1 MNKITNDV
9 IKKISQY
16 ENISD
21 RLEVLRDIYKGETCY
36 IVSAGP
42 SLKDIEID
50 ELRNKLKDKL
60 VIYIKQSFNLL
71 KGIADF
77 HVLNFTNFEPYDYS
91 NSEDTIVTWEVFE
104 QYHPQMILDNNFK
117 CELMLPVVG
126 NHESDLVKRI
136 NESQAGLESF
146 DDWTLDKTINRMYGP
161 GIMYEVVIHLALHLG
176 VKEIITLGWDIGDV
190 SKFKQDNLYEDVWQ
204 DHYYEGSD
212 NIKYAKTPMNYHE
225 VNTVVKSV
233 KYLSE
238 WLKTKGVDF
247 KIISDRN
254 PAHKSIERIQL

>member
-1 MNKITNDV
+1 MHSKTSEL
-9 IKKISQY
+9 ISKLLQY
-16 ENISD
+16 EDIPD
-21 RLEVLRDIYKGETCY
+21 RLNVLEDSFKDETCY

-42 SLKDIEID
+42 SLKNFE
-50 ELRNKLKDKL
+50 EEYLRDKLKDKL
-60 VIYIKQSFNLL
+60 VISIKQSMNLL

-77 HVLNFTNFEPYDYS
+77 HVLNFTNFEPYDYTD
-91 NSEDTIVTWEVFE
+91 SENTIVTWEVFE

-136 NESQAGLESF
+136 NESQAGMEAF
-146 DDWTLDKTINRMYGP
+146 DDWTLDKTINRQYGP

-176 VKEIITLGWDIGDV
+176 VKEIRTVGWDIGDV
-190 SKFKQDNLYEDVWQ
+190 SKFKQDDLYEDVWQ
-204 DHYYEGSD
+204 DHSYEGSD

-233 KYLSE
+233 KYLSG
-238 WLKTKGVDF
+238 WLKTKGVDL

-254 PAHKSIERIQL
+254 PADKSIERIEL

>member
-1 MNKITNDV
+1 MHKDTPYLRSIMLQHED
-9 IKKISQY
+9 
-16 ENISD
+16 ISD
-21 RLEVLRDIYKGETCY
+21 RLAQLKNSYEGETCY
-36 IVSAGP
+36 IVSSGP
-42 SLKDIEID
+42 SLKNFEEDY
-50 ELRNKLKDKL
+50 LRNKLKDEL
-60 VIYIKQSFNLL
+60 VISVKQSMNLL

-91 NSEDTIVTWEVFE
+91 DSHNTIVTWEVFE

-136 NESQAGLESF
+136 NESQAGTESF
-146 DDWTLDKTINRMYGP
+146 DDWTLDKTMNRMYGP
-161 GIMYEVVIHLALHLG
+161 GIMYEVVIHLALYLG
-176 VKEIITLGWDIGDV
+176 VKEIRTIGWDIGDV
-190 SKFKQDNLYEDVWQ
+190 SKFKQDDLYEDVWQ
-204 DHYYEGSD
+204 DHSYDGSD

>member
-1 MNKITNDV
+1 MHRITKELRNRMLQFED
-9 IKKISQY
+9 
-16 ENISD
+16 ISD
-21 RLEVLRDIYKGETCY
+21 RLNIMKNWYRDETCY

-42 SLKDIEID
+42 SLKDIDID
-50 ELRNKLKDKL
+50 YLRSKLEDKL
-60 VIYIKQSFNLL
+60 VISIKQAFNLL
-71 KGIADF
+71 KGVADF
-77 HVLNFTNFEPYDYS
+77 HVLNFTNFEPYDYTDS
-91 NSEDTIVTWEVFE
+91 KDTITVWEVFE
-104 QYHPQMILDNNFK
+104 QYHPQMILENNFN
-117 CELMLPVVG
+117 CELMLPCVG

-136 NESQAGLESF
+136 NESQAGMKSF
-146 DDWTLDKTINRMYGP
+146 DEWTLDKTINRMYGP
-161 GIMYEVVIHLALHLG
+161 GIMYEIVIHLALHLG

-212 NIKYAKTPMNYHE
+212 NIQYAKTPMNYYE

-254 PAHKSIERIQL
+254 PADKSIERVEL